1 MHFVLVN
8 GLVTIGGFDG
18 AEERDG
24 VLPYDASRLYV
35 VSNKNDS
42 YKKG

>member
-1 MHFVLVN
+1 MVQK
-8 GLVTIGGFDG
+8 
-18 AEERDG
+18 RDG